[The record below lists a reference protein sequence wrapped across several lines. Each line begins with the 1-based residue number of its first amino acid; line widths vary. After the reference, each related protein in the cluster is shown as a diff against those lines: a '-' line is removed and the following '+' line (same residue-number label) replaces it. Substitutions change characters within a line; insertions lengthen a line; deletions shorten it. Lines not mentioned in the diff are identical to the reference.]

1 MKKIVSVVLNYIS
14 YNDTIKCVDLLKVQ
28 TYKNHEII
36 IVDNGSKN
44 ESYNILRDRYF
55 DDENVYLLKS
65 NENLGFAKGNN
76 IGINYARNKLKADYV
91 FVVNSDIL
99 VKKTLLSEI
108 IKINYSG
115 IGVISP
121 TVYTVDG
128 EYQLPAIN
136 TDDINFE
143 IDKTI
148 KAIKLAKIINIP
160 IINLIYD
167 IYLKIKGSGN
177 KNNQLLLG
185 KKYAIQG
192 CSFFLTPLFFKY
204 YNQLFD
210 RTFLYWEEINLI
222 YYLDKVG
229 LGAIIVETTPVIHL
243 ESQSVKKLIN
253 RNIKKKKLN
262 YSIES
267 MRESLPLFEMNYK
280 EIKKKYDVK

>member
-55 DDENVYLLKS
+55 NDKNVYLLKS

-76 IGINYARNKLKADYV
+76 IGINYARNELKADYV

-121 TVYTVDG
+121 TVYTIDG

-160 IINLIYD
+160 IVNLIYD

-177 KNNQLLLG
+177 KNNQLLLR

-229 LGAIIVETTPVIHL
+229 LGAIIVETSPVIHL

>member
-55 DDENVYLLKS
+55 NDKNVYLLKS
-65 NENLGFAKGNN
+65 NKNLGFAKGNN
-76 IGINYARNKLKADYV
+76 IGINYARNELKADYV

-121 TVYTVDG
+121 TVYTIDG

-160 IINLIYD
+160 IVNLIYD

-177 KNNQLLLG
+177 KNNQLLLR

-229 LGAIIVETTPVIHL
+229 LGAIIVETSPVIHL

>member
-14 YNDTIKCVDLLKVQ
+14 YNDTVKCVDLLKEQ

-44 ESYNILRDRYF
+44 ESYNILNSRYAA
-55 DDENVYLLKS
+55 DENVYLLESK
-65 NENLGFAKGNN
+65 ENLGFAKGNN
-76 IGINYARNKLKADYV
+76 IGINFARKKLNADYV
-91 FVVNSDIL
+91 FVVNSDVLIR
-99 VKKTLLSEI
+99 KTLLSEI
-108 IKINYSG
+108 IKIDYSG

-121 TVYTVDG
+121 TVYTIDG

-136 TDDINFE
+136 TDDINSV
-143 IDKTI
+143 ISTTI
-148 KAIKLAKIINIP
+148 RAIKLTKIINIP
-160 IINLIYD
+160 IINFIYKT
-167 IYLKIKGSGN
+167 YSKMKRKRN
-177 KNNQLLLG
+177 KNNQLLEK

-222 YYLDKVG
+222 YYLDKVD
-229 LGAIIVETTPVIHL
+229 LNAVIVETTPVIHL

-253 RNIKKKKLN
+253 KNLEKKKLN

-267 MRESLPLFEMNYK
+267 MRKSLPLFEMNYQ
-280 EIKKKYDVK
+280 EIKKYYDVK

>member
-55 DDENVYLLKS
+55 NDKNVYLLKS
-65 NENLGFAKGNN
+65 NKNLGFAKGNN
-76 IGINYARNKLKADYV
+76 IGINYARNELKADYV

-121 TVYTVDG
+121 TVYTIDG

-160 IINLIYD
+160 IVNLIYD

-177 KNNQLLLG
+177 KNNQLLLR

-229 LGAIIVETTPVIHL
+229 LGAIIVETSPVIHL
-243 ESQSVKKLIN
+243 ESKSVKKLIN

>member
-160 IINLIYD
+160 IVNLIYD